1 MSLEQAITELTTAV
15 KALTTAMEKPMDAVQ
30 TFAEAVSTEPAAEPI
45 TEKPAKPSK
54 PAKPDGVRATP
65 SARPL
70 AAPEPAAAEPAAAEL
85 AAAEPAAEPA
95 VEPAVEPPSE
105 PQAAAPS
112 VETLATALRAA
123 AVRNH
128 QGAVDLLAEFGVR
141 KGADLPEARRAEFIT
156 RLESL

>member
-15 KALTTAMEKPMDAVQ
+15 KALTAAMEKPLDAVQ
-30 TFAEAVSTEPAAEPI
+30 SFAPAEAVPAPAAD
-45 TEKPAKPSK
+45 KPVK

-70 AAPEPAAAEPAAAEL
+70 AAAAEPAAAEPAAA
-85 AAAEPAAEPA
+85 
-95 VEPAVEPPSE
+95 E

-156 RLESL
+156 RLEAL

>member
-1 MSLEQAITELTTAV
+1 MSLEQAINELTTAV
-15 KALTTAMEKPMDAVQ
+15 KALTAAMEKPAEAVQ
-30 TFAEAVSTEPAAEPI
+30 AFAGAVSTELAAEPV
-45 TEKPAKPSK
+45 TEKPAKPAK

-70 AAPEPAAAEPAAAEL
+70 AAPEPAAAEPAGEPPS
-85 AAAEPAAEPA
+85 EPAAA
-95 VEPAVEPPSE
+95 EPAVEPPSE

-112 VETLATALRAA
+112 VETLAAALRAA

>member
-15 KALTTAMEKPMDAVQ
+15 KALTAVVEKPLDAVQ
-30 TFAEAVSTEPAAEPI
+30 TFAEAVSTELAAEPT
-45 TEKPAKPSK
+45 TEKPAKPAK
-54 PAKPDGVRATP
+54 PSKPDGVRATP

-70 AAPEPAAAEPAAAEL
+70 AAPAPAAAEPAGEPPSEPAAAEPAG
-85 AAAEPAAEPA
+85 
-95 VEPAVEPPSE
+95 EPPSE
-105 PQAAAPS
+105 PQAAPS

-128 QGAVDLLAEFGVR
+128 QRAVDLLAEFGVR

-156 RLESL
+156 RLEAL

>member
-15 KALTTAMEKPMDAVQ
+15 KALTAAMEKPLDAVQ
-30 TFAEAVSTEPAAEPI
+30 TFAEAVSTELAAEPV
-45 TEKPAKPSK
+45 TEKPAKPAK

-70 AAPEPAAAEPAAAEL
+70 AA
-85 AAAEPAAEPA
+85 AAEPA
-95 VEPAVEPPSE
+95 VEPEPAAEPPSE

>member
-15 KALTTAMEKPMDAVQ
+15 KALTAAMEKPLDAVQ

-45 TEKPAKPSK
+45 TEKPAKP
-54 PAKPDGVRATP
+54 AKPDGVRDTP

-70 AAPEPAAAEPAAAEL
+70 AAPEPAAAEPAAAE
-85 AAAEPAAEPA
+85 
-95 VEPAVEPPSE
+95 PAVEPPSE

-112 VETLATALRAA
+112 VETLAAALRAA

-128 QGAVDLLAEFGVR
+128 QGAVDLLAQFGVR

>member
-15 KALTTAMEKPMDAVQ
+15 KALTAAMEKPLDAVQ
-30 TFAEAVSTEPAAEPI
+30 TFAEAVSTEPAAEPVP
-45 TEKPAKPSK
+45 EKPAKP
-54 PAKPDGVRATP
+54 PKPDGVRATP

-70 AAPEPAAAEPAAAEL
+70 AAAAEPVAEPAAAEPAG
-85 AAAEPAAEPA
+85 
-95 VEPAVEPPSE
+95 EPPSE
-105 PQAAAPS
+105 SQAAAPS

>member
-1 MSLEQAITELTTAV
+1 MSLEQVITELTAAV
-15 KALTTAMEKPMDAVQ
+15 KALTAAMEKPLDAVQ
-30 TFAEAVSTEPAAEPI
+30 TFAEAVSTELAAGPI
-45 TEKPAKPSK
+45 TEKPAK

-70 AAPEPAAAEPAAAEL
+70 AAPEPAAAEPAAA
-85 AAAEPAAEPA
+85 
-95 VEPAVEPPSE
+95 EPAVEPPSE

-128 QGAVDLLAEFGVR
+128 QGAVDLLAGFGVR

-156 RLESL
+156 RLEAL

>member
-15 KALTTAMEKPMDAVQ
+15 KALTAAMEKPLDAVQ
-30 TFAEAVSTEPAAEPI
+30 TFAEAVSTELAAEPI
-45 TEKPAKPSK
+45 TEKPAK

-70 AAPEPAAAEPAAAEL
+70 AAPEPAAAEPAAAEP
-85 AAAEPAAEPA
+85 AAA
-95 VEPAVEPPSE
+95 EPAVEPPSE

-156 RLESL
+156 RLEAL

>member
-15 KALTTAMEKPMDAVQ
+15 KALTAAMEKPLDAVQ

-45 TEKPAKPSK
+45 TEKPAK

-70 AAPEPAAAEPAAAEL
+70 AAPEPAAAEPAAAEP
-85 AAAEPAAEPA
+85 AAA
-95 VEPAVEPPSE
+95 EPAVEPPSE

-112 VETLATALRAA
+112 VETLAAALRAA

>member
-15 KALTTAMEKPMDAVQ
+15 KALTAAMEKPLDAVQ
-30 TFAEAVSTEPAAEPI
+30 TFAEAVSTELAAEPV
-45 TEKPAKPSK
+45 TEKPAK

-70 AAPEPAAAEPAAAEL
+70 AAPEPAAAEPA
-85 AAAEPAAEPA
+85 
-95 VEPAVEPPSE
+95 VEPPSE

-112 VETLATALRAA
+112 VETLAAALRAA

-128 QGAVDLLAEFGVR
+128 QGAVDLLAQFGVR

>member
-15 KALTTAMEKPMDAVQ
+15 EALTAAMEKPLDAVQ
-30 TFAEAVSTEPAAEPI
+30 TFAEAVSTELAAEPI
-45 TEKPAKPSK
+45 TEKPAKPAK

-70 AAPEPAAAEPAAAEL
+70 AAPEPAA
-85 AAAEPAAEPA
+85 EPA
-95 VEPAVEPPSE
+95 VEPSSE

-156 RLESL
+156 RLEAL

>member
-15 KALTTAMEKPMDAVQ
+15 KALTAAMEKPLDAVQ
-30 TFAEAVSTEPAAEPI
+30 TFATATAAD
-45 TEKPAKPSK
+45 KPAKAPKS
-54 PAKPDGVRATP
+54 DGVRATP

-70 AAPEPAAAEPAAAEL
+70 AAAAEPETAVEPAAA
-85 AAAEPAAEPA
+85 
-95 VEPAVEPPSE
+95 EPAVEPPSE

-156 RLESL
+156 RLEAL

>member
-15 KALTTAMEKPMDAVQ
+15 KALTAAMEKPLDAVQ
-30 TFAEAVSTEPAAEPI
+30 TFAEAVSTELAAEPI

-54 PAKPDGVRATP
+54 PSKPDGVRATP

-70 AAPEPAAAEPAAAEL
+70 AAAAEPAAAEPAAA
-85 AAAEPAAEPA
+85 
-95 VEPAVEPPSE
+95 EPAVEPPSE

-112 VETLATALRAA
+112 VETLAAALRAA

>member
-1 MSLEQAITELTTAV
+1 MLKL
-15 KALTTAMEKPMDAVQ
+15 EKPLDAVQ
-30 TFAEAVSTEPAAEPI
+30 TFAEAVSTELAAEPI
-45 TEKPAKPSK
+45 TEKPAK

-70 AAPEPAAAEPAAAEL
+70 AAAAEPAAAEPAAAEP
-85 AAAEPAAEPA
+85 AAAEPETA

>member
-15 KALTTAMEKPMDAVQ
+15 KALTAAMEKPLDAVQ
-30 TFAEAVSTEPAAEPI
+30 TFAEAVSTELAAEPI
-45 TEKPAKPSK
+45 TEKPAKP
-54 PAKPDGVRATP
+54 PKPDGVRANP
-65 SARPL
+65 SASPL
-70 AAPEPAAAEPAAAEL
+70 AAAT
-85 AAAEPAAEPA
+85 EPAAEPA
-95 VEPAVEPPSE
+95 AEPAVEPPSE

-156 RLESL
+156 RLETL

>member
-15 KALTTAMEKPMDAVQ
+15 KALTAAMEKPLDAVQ
-30 TFAEAVSTEPAAEPI
+30 TFAEAVSTELAAEPI
-45 TEKPAKPSK
+45 TEKPAK

-70 AAPEPAAAEPAAAEL
+70 AAPEPAAA
-85 AAAEPAAEPA
+85 
-95 VEPAVEPPSE
+95 EPAVEPPSE

>member
-15 KALTTAMEKPMDAVQ
+15 KALTAAMEKPLDAVQ
-30 TFAEAVSTEPAAEPI
+30 TFAEAVSTELAAEPV
-45 TEKPAKPSK
+45 TEKPAK

-70 AAPEPAAAEPAAAEL
+70 AASAEP
-85 AAAEPAAEPA
+85 
-95 VEPAVEPPSE
+95 EPAVEPPSE

>member
-15 KALTTAMEKPMDAVQ
+15 KALTAAMEKPLDAVQ
-30 TFAEAVSTEPAAEPI
+30 TFAEAVSTELAAEPV
-45 TEKPAKPSK
+45 TEKPAK

-70 AAPEPAAAEPAAAEL
+70 AAAAEP
-85 AAAEPAAEPA
+85 
-95 VEPAVEPPSE
+95 EPAVEPPSE
-105 PQAAAPS
+105 PQAAAPR
-112 VETLATALRAA
+112 VETLAAALRAA

>member
-15 KALTTAMEKPMDAVQ
+15 KALTAAMEKPLDAVQ
-30 TFAEAVSTEPAAEPI
+30 TFAGAVSTELAAEPV
-45 TEKPAKPSK
+45 TEKPAK

-70 AAPEPAAAEPAAAEL
+70 AAATEPAAAEPAGEPPSEP
-85 AAAEPAAEPA
+85 AAAEPAG
-95 VEPAVEPPSE
+95 EPPSE
-105 PQAAAPS
+105 PQAAPS

>member
-15 KALTTAMEKPMDAVQ
+15 KALTAAMEKPLDAVQ
-30 TFAEAVSTEPAAEPI
+30 TFAEAVSTELAAEPI
-45 TEKPAKPSK
+45 TEKPAK

-70 AAPEPAAAEPAAAEL
+70 AAPEPAAAEPAAAE
-85 AAAEPAAEPA
+85 
-95 VEPAVEPPSE
+95 PAVEPPSE

-112 VETLATALRAA
+112 VETLAAALRAA

>member
-15 KALTTAMEKPMDAVQ
+15 KALTAAMEKPLDAVQ
-30 TFAEAVSTEPAAEPI
+30 TFAEAVSTELAAEPI
-45 TEKPAKPSK
+45 TEKPAK

-70 AAPEPAAAEPAAAEL
+70 AAAAEPAAAEPAAA
-85 AAAEPAAEPA
+85 
-95 VEPAVEPPSE
+95 EPAVEPPSE

-112 VETLATALRAA
+112 VETLAAALRAA

-156 RLESL
+156 RLEAL

>member
-1 MSLEQAITELTTAV
+1 MSLEQAINELTTAV
-15 KALTTAMEKPMDAVQ
+15 KALTAAMETPLDAVQ
-30 TFAEAVSTEPAAEPI
+30 TFAEAVSTELAAEPI
-45 TEKPAKPSK
+45 TEKPAK

-70 AAPEPAAAEPAAAEL
+70 AAPEPAAAEPAAAGP
-85 AAAEPAAEPA
+85 AAA
-95 VEPAVEPPSE
+95 EPAVEPPSE

>member
-15 KALTTAMEKPMDAVQ
+15 KALTAAMEKPLDAVQ
-30 TFAEAVSTEPAAEPI
+30 TFAEAVSTELAAEPI
-45 TEKPAKPSK
+45 TEKPAKPAK

-70 AAPEPAAAEPAAAEL
+70 AAPEPAAAEPAAAE
-85 AAAEPAAEPA
+85 
-95 VEPAVEPPSE
+95 PAVEPPSE

-112 VETLATALRAA
+112 VETLAAALRAA

>member
-15 KALTTAMEKPMDAVQ
+15 KALTAAMEKPLDAVQ
-30 TFAEAVSTEPAAEPI
+30 TFAEAVSTELAAEPV
-45 TEKPAKPSK
+45 TEKPAKP
-54 PAKPDGVRATP
+54 AKPDGARATP

-70 AAPEPAAAEPAAAEL
+70 AA
-85 AAAEPAAEPA
+85 AAEPA
-95 VEPAVEPPSE
+95 VEPEPAAEPPSE

>member
-15 KALTTAMEKPMDAVQ
+15 KALTAAMEKPLDAVQ
-30 TFAEAVSTEPAAEPI
+30 TFAEAVSTELAAEPI

-54 PAKPDGVRATP
+54 PSKPDGVRATP

-70 AAPEPAAAEPAAAEL
+70 AAPEPAAAEPAAAE
-85 AAAEPAAEPA
+85 
-95 VEPAVEPPSE
+95 PAVEPPSE

-112 VETLATALRAA
+112 VETLAAALRAA

>member
-1 MSLEQAITELTTAV
+1 
-15 KALTTAMEKPMDAVQ
+15 MEKPLDAVQ
-30 TFAEAVSTEPAAEPI
+30 TFAEAVSTELAAEPI
-45 TEKPAKPSK
+45 TEKPAKPAK

-70 AAPEPAAAEPAAAEL
+70 AAPEPAAAEPAAAEP
-85 AAAEPAAEPA
+85 AAA
-95 VEPAVEPPSE
+95 EPAVEPPSE
-105 PQAAAPS
+105 PPAAAPS

>member
-1 MSLEQAITELTTAV
+1 MSLEQAINELTTAV
-15 KALTTAMEKPMDAVQ
+15 KALTAAMEKPLDAVQ

-45 TEKPAKPSK
+45 TEKPAKP
-54 PAKPDGVRATP
+54 AKPDGVRATP

-70 AAPEPAAAEPAAAEL
+70 AAAAEP
-85 AAAEPAAEPA
+85 
-95 VEPAVEPPSE
+95 EPAVEPPSE
-105 PQAAAPS
+105 PQAEAPS

-141 KGADLPEARRAEFIT
+141 KGADLPEARRAEFII
-156 RLESL
+156 RLEAL

>member
-15 KALTTAMEKPMDAVQ
+15 KALTAAMEKPLDAVQ
-30 TFAEAVSTEPAAEPI
+30 TFAEAVSTELAAEPI
-45 TEKPAKPSK
+45 TEKPAKPAK

-70 AAPEPAAAEPAAAEL
+70 AAAAEPAAAEPAAA
-85 AAAEPAAEPA
+85 
-95 VEPAVEPPSE
+95 EPAVEPPSE

>member
-1 MSLEQAITELTTAV
+1 MSLEQVITELTAAV
-15 KALTTAMEKPMDAVQ
+15 KALTAAMEKPLDAVQ

-45 TEKPAKPSK
+45 TEKPAKPAK
-54 PAKPDGVRATP
+54 PSKPDGVRATP

-70 AAPEPAAAEPAAAEL
+70 AAAAEP
-85 AAAEPAAEPA
+85 
-95 VEPAVEPPSE
+95 E

-112 VETLATALRAA
+112 VETLAAALRAA

>member
-15 KALTTAMEKPMDAVQ
+15 KALTAAMEKPLDAVQ

-45 TEKPAKPSK
+45 TEKPAKPAK
-54 PAKPDGVRATP
+54 PSKPDGVRATP

-70 AAPEPAAAEPAAAEL
+70 AAAAEPAAA
-85 AAAEPAAEPA
+85 
-95 VEPAVEPPSE
+95 EPAVEPPSE

-112 VETLATALRAA
+112 VETLAAALRAA

>member
-30 TFAEAVSTEPAAEPI
+30 TFAEAVSTELAAEPI
-45 TEKPAKPSK
+45 TEKPAK

-70 AAPEPAAAEPAAAEL
+70 AAPEPAAAEPTAA
-85 AAAEPAAEPA
+85 
-95 VEPAVEPPSE
+95 EPAVEPPSE

-112 VETLATALRAA
+112 VETLAAALRAA

>member
-1 MSLEQAITELTTAV
+1 MSLEQAITELTAAV
-15 KALTTAMEKPMDAVQ
+15 KALTSAMEKPMDAVQ
-30 TFAEAVSTEPAAEPI
+30 TFAEAVSTELAAEPV
-45 TEKPAKPSK
+45 TEKPAKPAK
-54 PAKPDGVRATP
+54 PSRPDGVRATP

-70 AAPEPAAAEPAAAEL
+70 AADA
-85 AAAEPAAEPA
+85 
-95 VEPAVEPPSE
+95 EPAVEPPSE

-141 KGADLPEARRAEFIT
+141 KGADLPEARRAEFIL
-156 RLESL
+156 RLETL

>member
-15 KALTTAMEKPMDAVQ
+15 KALTAAMEKPLDAVQ
-30 TFAEAVSTEPAAEPI
+30 TFAEAVSTELAAEPI
-45 TEKPAKPSK
+45 TEKPAKPAK

-70 AAPEPAAAEPAAAEL
+70 AAPEPAAAEPAAA
-85 AAAEPAAEPA
+85 
-95 VEPAVEPPSE
+95 EPAVEPPSE

-128 QGAVDLLAEFGVR
+128 QGAVDLLVEFGVHR
-141 KGADLPEARRAEFIT
+141 GADLPEARRAEFIT

>member
-15 KALTTAMEKPMDAVQ
+15 KALTAAMEKPLDAVQ
-30 TFAEAVSTEPAAEPI
+30 TFAEAVSTELAAEPI
-45 TEKPAKPSK
+45 TEK

-70 AAPEPAAAEPAAAEL
+70 AAAAEPAAAEPAAA
-85 AAAEPAAEPA
+85 
-95 VEPAVEPPSE
+95 EPAVEPPSE

-112 VETLATALRAA
+112 VETLAAALRAA

-156 RLESL
+156 RLEAL

>member
-15 KALTTAMEKPMDAVQ
+15 KALTAAMEKPLDAVQ
-30 TFAEAVSTEPAAEPI
+30 TFAEAVSTELAAEPI
-45 TEKPAKPSK
+45 TEKPAK

-70 AAPEPAAAEPAAAEL
+70 AAPEPAAAEPAAAE
-85 AAAEPAAEPA
+85 P
-95 VEPAVEPPSE
+95 
-105 PQAAAPS
+105 AAPS

>member
-15 KALTTAMEKPMDAVQ
+15 KALTAAMEKPLDAVQ
-30 TFAEAVSTEPAAEPI
+30 TFAEAVSTELAAEPI
-45 TEKPAKPSK
+45 TEKPAKPAK

-70 AAPEPAAAEPAAAEL
+70 AAPAPAAA
-85 AAAEPAAEPA
+85 
-95 VEPAVEPPSE
+95 EPAVEPPSE

-112 VETLATALRAA
+112 VETLAAALRAA

>member
-15 KALTTAMEKPMDAVQ
+15 KALTAAMEKPLDAVQ
-30 TFAEAVSTEPAAEPI
+30 TFAEAVSTELAAEPI
-45 TEKPAKPSK
+45 TEKPAKPAK
-54 PAKPDGVRATP
+54 PSKPDGVRATP

-70 AAPEPAAAEPAAAEL
+70 AAAAEPEPAVEPAAAEP
-85 AAAEPAAEPA
+85 
-95 VEPAVEPPSE
+95 EPAVEPPSE

-112 VETLATALRAA
+112 VETLAAALRAA

>member
-1 MSLEQAITELTTAV
+1 MSLEQAITELTAAV
-15 KALTTAMEKPMDAVQ
+15 KALTAAMEKPLDAVQ
-30 TFAEAVSTEPAAEPI
+30 TFAEAVSTELAAEPI
-45 TEKPAKPSK
+45 TEKPAK

-70 AAPEPAAAEPAAAEL
+70 AAPAPAAAEPAAA
-85 AAAEPAAEPA
+85 
-95 VEPAVEPPSE
+95 EPAVEPPSE

-112 VETLATALRAA
+112 VETLAAALRAA